1 MKLLNTS
8 YMETLSIPSSSFLP
22 RHSQLL
28 SLRFRASTNPNKI
41 TSKSSLTQKAP
52 FQQTTKP
59 TFDKILIKNS
69 PERVEPT
76 KKKQSLLANIFNTL
90 DGFICAYLD
99 SPLRP
104 SIDPER
110 FLNGHSAPVD
120 ELPPTACLVV
130 EGSLPSSLNGAY
142 IRNGPNPQFVNP
154 NGKRRPH
161 HIFEGDGML
170 HMIKISK
177 GEATLCSRYVKTH
190 KHVAE
195 REVGYPFVPGVFS
208 SFNGV
213 ASSVARL
220 MLIVA
225 RVCAGEFDPAT
236 HGMGTSNV
244 SVALFGGRLFSLSE
258 STFRTRLN
266 GEPEFLRMT
275 AHPKIDR
282 ATGEAFGYEY
292 DVKPPFLTFFRTDGE
307 GRKQKG
313 VPIFSTAE
321 CTATHDFAVTKN
333 YAVFPDGP
341 IVVRPS
347 WVWKGRSP
355 IGINHGKITRLGI
368 IPRYAED
375 DSEMMWLDT
384 PGLNMMHCFN
394 AWEED
399 GGDRIV
405 LVGSNGSEVGQY
417 LEDFRLSE
425 FRLEKITI
433 DVKEKKVE
441 RETLSGDNLDLGVIN
456 PAYHAKKNRYVYA
469 GLTDKTSWAG
479 VVKLDLS
486 LTNDD
491 GRIVASRLYGQ
502 GCNGG
507 EPFFVAREPNNPAA
521 EEDDGYLIT
530 YVHDEVIQE
539 SKFLVM
545 DARSPTLDIIAA
557 VKLPQRIPDG
567 FHGLFVSESDL
578 EKL

>member
-1 MKLLNTS
+1 
-8 YMETLSIPSSSFLP
+8 METLISPPCFLP
-22 RHSQLL
+22 RHSHLL
-28 SLRFRASTNPNKI
+28 SLRFRHSRKPNKI
-41 TSKSSLTQKAP
+41 TSKSYFTQKFP

-69 PERVEPT
+69 PKQVETT
-76 KKKQSLLANIFNTL
+76 KKFQSLLAHIFNTL
-90 DGFICAYLD
+90 DDFICAYLD

-110 FLNGHSAPVD
+110 VLKGHSAPVD
-120 ELPPTACLVV
+120 ELPPTACVVV

-161 HIFEGDGML
+161 HFFEGDGML
-170 HMIKISK
+170 HMIRISK
-177 GEATLCSRYVKTH
+177 GEATLCI
-190 KHVAE
+190 
-195 REVGYPFVPGVFS
+195 FS

-213 ASSVARL
+213 ASSVAWL

-225 RVCAGEFDPAT
+225 RVWAGEFDPAT

-244 SVALFGGRLFSLSE
+244 SVALFGGRLFSLCE
-258 STFRTRLN
+258 SDLPYEIKVTEDGDIVTLGRHDLLS
-266 GEPEFLRMT
+266 GDPKFLRMT

-282 ATGEAFGYEY
+282 ATGEAFGYQY
-292 DVKPPFLTFFRTDGE
+292 DIKPPFLTFFRTDGE

-313 VPIFSTAE
+313 VPIFSMAE
-321 CTATHDFAVTKN
+321 CSATHDFAVTEN
-333 YAVFPDGP
+333 YAVFPDGR

-355 IGINHGKITRLGI
+355 VGINRGKITRLGVI
-368 IPRYAED
+368 RRYAED
-375 DSEMMWLDT
+375 DSEMLWIHT
-384 PGLNMMHCFN
+384 PGLNMLHCFN

-405 LVGSNGSEVGQY
+405 VVGSNGCEVGQF
-417 LEDFRLSE
+417 LEDFRLLES
-425 FRLEKITI
+425 RLEKVTI
-433 DVKEKKVE
+433 DVKGKKVE
-441 RETLSGDNLDLGVIN
+441 RETLSAENLDLGVIN

-469 GLTDKTSWAG
+469 GIKDKTSWTG

-491 GRIVASRLYGQ
+491 GRDCIVASRLYGT

-507 EPFFVAREPNNPAA
+507 EPFFVAREPNNPTA

-530 YVHDEVIQE
+530 YVHDEVTRE

-545 DARSPTLDIIAA
+545 DARSHTLDIIAV